1 MNEGNRRMEL
11 LGSAPIPKALLAMGL
26 PAMIGMMINALYNLV
41 DAYFVG
47 GLGTSQMGAISVAF
61 PLGQIVAG
69 LGLLFGNGAASY
81 ISRLLGYGEKET
93 ANKAAST
100 ALYGSLLA
108 GAVMIVCA
116 LLFLEPVLI
125 LLGATESILPYALA
139 YAGIYTASSIFNVFN
154 VTMNSIVTSEGA
166 ARTTMCALMAGA
178 VLNIVLDPV
187 FIYVLGLGV
196 TGAATA
202 TAISQAVS
210 ALVYLRYVLRRE
222 SVFTF
227 RIQDCCFTGKI
238 ISEIMKVGI
247 PTLVF
252 QLLTGLSITLINL
265 QAKEYG
271 DSVIAGL
278 GAVTRITAM
287 GSLMVFGFIKG
298 FQPIAGFNYG
308 AEKYDRL
315 CEAVRTAIIWSTVFC
330 AAYGLTLAL
339 FSTAII
345 SGFTKGDGEM
355 IRAGRKALAANGCTF
370 LLFGFYTVYSSLFLA
385 LGKARE
391 GFILGACRQGIC
403 FVPVIWLL
411 PSFIGMDGIL
421 FAQPVSDV
429 ISAAAAV
436 IMAVRLHRELAHI
449 KIPCSCR
456 SAAR

>member
-61 PLGQIVAG
+61 PLGQIVVG

-178 VLNIVLDPV
+178 GLNPGSG
-187 FIYVLGLGV
+187 IYLCSGTGGYRSGNRHRNFPGGV
-196 TGAATA
+196 CAC
-202 TAISQAVS
+202 
-210 ALVYLRYVLRRE
+210 
-222 SVFTF
+222 VFTL
-227 RIQDCCFTGKI
+227 RITERKCLYLPCSRLLFYWENHIGNYE
-238 ISEIMKVGI
+238 SRHSHPGI
-247 PTLVF
+247 PA
-252 QLLTGLSITLINL
+252 S
-265 QAKEYG
+265 
-271 DSVIAGL
+271 DRSVHNTHQFAG
-278 GAVTRITAM
+278 
-287 GSLMVFGFIKG
+287 
-298 FQPIAGFNYG
+298 
-308 AEKYDRL
+308 
-315 CEAVRTAIIWSTVFC
+315 
-330 AAYGLTLAL
+330 
-339 FSTAII
+339 
-345 SGFTKGDGEM
+345 
-355 IRAGRKALAANGCTF
+355 
-370 LLFGFYTVYSSLFLA
+370 
-385 LGKARE
+385 
-391 GFILGACRQGIC
+391 
-403 FVPVIWLL
+403 
-411 PSFIGMDGIL
+411 
-421 FAQPVSDV
+421 
-429 ISAAAAV
+429 
-436 IMAVRLHRELAHI
+436 
-449 KIPCSCR
+449 
-456 SAAR
+456 

>member
-125 LLGATESILPYALA
+125 LLGATESILPYA
-139 YAGIYTASSIFNVFN
+139 F
-154 VTMNSIVTSEGA
+154 TMNSIVTSEGA

-227 RIQDCCFTGKI
+227 RVQDCCFTGKI

-330 AAYGLTLAL
+330 AVYGLTLAL

>member
-210 ALVYLRYVLRRE
+210 ALTLRITERKCLYLPCSRLLFYWENHIGNYE
-222 SVFTF
+222 S
-227 RIQDCCFTGKI
+227 RH
-238 ISEIMKVGI
+238 SHPGI
-247 PTLVF
+247 PA
-252 QLLTGLSITLINL
+252 S
-265 QAKEYG
+265 
-271 DSVIAGL
+271 DRSVHNTHQFAG
-278 GAVTRITAM
+278 
-287 GSLMVFGFIKG
+287 
-298 FQPIAGFNYG
+298 
-308 AEKYDRL
+308 
-315 CEAVRTAIIWSTVFC
+315 
-330 AAYGLTLAL
+330 
-339 FSTAII
+339 
-345 SGFTKGDGEM
+345 
-355 IRAGRKALAANGCTF
+355 
-370 LLFGFYTVYSSLFLA
+370 
-385 LGKARE
+385 
-391 GFILGACRQGIC
+391 
-403 FVPVIWLL
+403 
-411 PSFIGMDGIL
+411 
-421 FAQPVSDV
+421 
-429 ISAAAAV
+429 
-436 IMAVRLHRELAHI
+436 
-449 KIPCSCR
+449 
-456 SAAR
+456 

>member
-227 RIQDCCFTGKI
+227 RVQDCCFTGKI

-308 AEKYDRL
+308 AVFNSHYIRL
-315 CEAVRTAIIWSTVFC
+315 YERRRGNDPRRPESPGGKRLYFP
-330 AAYGLTLAL
+330 AL
-339 FSTAII
+339 W
-345 SGFTKGDGEM
+345 
-355 IRAGRKALAANGCTF
+355 
-370 LLFGFYTVYSSLFLA
+370 LLYRLFLPFSCA
-385 LGKARE
+385 WQSKGRLYPGSVQT
-391 GFILGACRQGIC
+391 GN
-403 FVPVIWLL
+403 LL
-411 PSFIGMDGIL
+411 C
-421 FAQPVSDV
+421 ASDLA
-429 ISAAAAV
+429 SAV
-436 IMAVRLHRELAHI
+436 IYRDGWDSFRPACFRRYL
-449 KIPCSCR
+449 CR
-456 SAAR
+456 CCRYYGGPPAQRACPY

>member
-61 PLGQIVAG
+61 PLGQIVVG

-178 VLNIVLDPV
+178 GLDIGLDP
-187 FIYVLGLGV
+187 
-196 TGAATA
+196 GA
-202 TAISQAVS
+202 
-210 ALVYLRYVLRRE
+210 
-222 SVFTF
+222 
-227 RIQDCCFTGKI
+227 
-238 ISEIMKVGI
+238 
-247 PTLVF
+247 
-252 QLLTGLSITLINL
+252 N
-265 QAKEYG
+265 
-271 DSVIAGL
+271 
-278 GAVTRITAM
+278 
-287 GSLMVFGFIKG
+287 
-298 FQPIAGFNYG
+298 
-308 AEKYDRL
+308 
-315 CEAVRTAIIWSTVFC
+315 
-330 AAYGLTLAL
+330 
-339 FSTAII
+339 
-345 SGFTKGDGEM
+345 
-355 IRAGRKALAANGCTF
+355 
-370 LLFGFYTVYSSLFLA
+370 
-385 LGKARE
+385 
-391 GFILGACRQGIC
+391 
-403 FVPVIWLL
+403 
-411 PSFIGMDGIL
+411 
-421 FAQPVSDV
+421 
-429 ISAAAAV
+429 
-436 IMAVRLHRELAHI
+436 
-449 KIPCSCR
+449 
-456 SAAR
+456 